1 MRCNMCVRYTHGVL
15 PHSKLSAA
23 GQLNKMFSTL
33 KDRLNTGLTTLHGGA
48 GASTPTTPVPATPT
62 ASGPSDARSSSD
74 SNGSGTVS
82 QLRISQDT
90 INSSQSSKTPPLPPP
105 SPSGPSF
112 VSRISTAAAGLPS
125 SSLFRRPLQA
135 NRSSSE
141 LGHLGSFHSSGSL
154 TSSSSSLSPGARNWA
169 VLVQKLTLDPIQEP
183 ADPAQLETIRNSYKS
198 DKVDGAAS
206 TPTTTTIP
214 ESVVEKLEVLQ
225 RYEAR
230 FPGEDTKMGERRRST
245 STGTSANTSD
255 LASAFKRIV
264 QEKVAIESILKAST
278 PLDDLDDVEA
288 LEAHLQNMSSK
299 TEMSM
304 QEIRRLSDELR
315 EAKKLKEVHELEA
328 DSQASMIENL
338 QEQLSEATL
347 VQEQALARE
356 LEMLQSR
363 QELQRQLTESR
374 QAEETMRASLPDNED
389 KLRKDIEESLEK
401 EHSQR
406 IEQIQLNHR
415 NLMKESEETASA
427 LAKEAQR
434 LKAQVEE
441 LESEKESLTKALTSE
456 KEIVQSLQEDHIQQE
471 RNLQLKIDELTTVTE
486 AQVLELNDL
495 RDKTTLALERE
506 TEDLSALSPTLTNN
520 STDDSVL
527 QDLHDKISALNSA
540 LALSKNREI
549 DLIAQLDRAHQH
561 TPPPQSPQPVDSPEQ
576 LKALKQEREELS
588 KKLAHLE
595 RVHQGTERDSQEKV
609 KSYENELKLLLEQ
622 KLHLE
627 AQVQE
632 KSDLL
637 QQEQDRVAYEI
648 ERVTLEL
655 TAVKTAERFASSKVT
670 ELSKDRDQ
678 VVEKV
683 IALEGRLET
692 LKECKH
698 GQEQSLTS
706 QIEMLSQEKSRML
719 EKIQALETEHAK
731 ALDDVDKVGRELK
744 EANERALRSE
754 SQVQELEN
762 RVADDND
769 QSELEERLASV
780 TAELEARG
788 MDLIRMEN
796 LLSTLQESSKLE
808 HAELSTLVKTLTM
821 ERDNL
826 KAEHTTLSAEIQELK
841 TTLDST
847 KTRLTDKEN
856 LLQVLEQDNSL
867 MSKSKTESQ
876 EKVDELQSQLRALT
890 TRERDLKE
898 SLELAK
904 ETIHQRDQD
913 LEELQKTKGSLDDSL
928 QKSTS
933 LLKAT
938 QLQIKKLEKEKR
950 QSEEEAEVAKLSVL
964 NAQQEI
970 KSLTDK
976 STSKT
981 NSLTTELNMVQGT
994 LSKAERDRD
1003 DLNKEKSSLQDQ
1015 VQRLKAELKA
1025 MQSTLDNSETQLAE
1039 YKHLLAE
1046 SRDRVDTLEELTSI
1060 ARRVAETKVTEFE
1073 AMVAKVTELEGSL
1086 SQAQEEIEE
1095 VKSSWDIKFSAARRE
1110 AEKTIS
1116 ELQELAETGDQEIA
1130 RLKDVEEEHVAMI
1143 KVLEKERDSSKEKV
1157 GALEMDICKLK
1168 ELQGQLELDLNT
1180 EKSLVQDQKALEQQ
1194 AEECKNRECHL
1205 RTLNKTLKDEVRKLQ
1220 KQIPGYSPQPSPSLH
1235 SPYTSGFPAT
1245 PMPGNV
1251 SSANGGPRAMS
1262 MSSLMTTPPS
1272 TPRFSRP
1279 LFQQAPDEDVNIE
1292 YLKNVMLNFMEHK
1305 ERRIQLVPVV
1315 AQMLRLT
1322 PEETKRFSRSA

>member
-1 MRCNMCVRYTHGVL
+1 
-15 PHSKLSAA
+15 
-23 GQLNKMFSTL
+23 MFSTL
-33 KDRLNTGLTTLHGGA
+33 KDRLNTGLTTRHGG
-48 GASTPTTPVPATPT
+48 GGTGATPT
-62 ASGPSDARSSSD
+62 STTPAASGLSDARSSSD

-82 QLRISQDT
+82 LTSQDT
-90 INSSQSSKTPPLPPP
+90 TNSSQSSKALPPPP
-105 SPSGPSF
+105 SPSASSF
-112 VSRISTAAAGLPS
+112 VSRISTAAAGLSNSGLPS
-125 SSLFRRPLQA
+125 ASLFRRPLQA
-135 NRSSSE
+135 SRSSSE
-141 LGHLGSFHSSGSL
+141 LGHMGSFYSSGSL
-154 TSSSSSLSPGARNWA
+154 ASSSSPLSPGARNWA

-183 ADPAQLETIRNSYKS
+183 ADPEQLEKIRSSYKS
-198 DKVDGAAS
+198 IGDKQVEGAAAAAS
-206 TPTTTTIP
+206 TPTTTVP
-214 ESVVEKLEVLQ
+214 EAVIEKLEVLQ

-230 FPGEDTKMGERRRST
+230 FPGEDTQMGSERRKISASAT
-245 STGTSANTSD
+245 SGTGTIASSQD

-264 QEKVAIESILKAST
+264 QEKVAIETILKAST
-278 PLDDLDDVEA
+278 PLEDLGDVEA

-315 EAKKLKEVHELEA
+315 DAKKLKEVHELEA
-328 DSQASMIENL
+328 ESQASMIENL
-338 QEQLSEATL
+338 QEQLSEAAL
-347 VQEQALARE
+347 VQDQALVRE
-356 LEMLQSR
+356 LEMLQSK
-363 QELQRQLTESR
+363 QEIQRQLNESR
-374 QAEETMRASLPDNED
+374 QAEESLKALLSGNEE
-389 KLRKDIEESLEK
+389 KLRKDIEDSLEK
-401 EHSQR
+401 EHSQQ
-406 IEQIQLNHR
+406 IEQLQLEHR
-415 NLMKESEETASA
+415 SLVKESEETASA

-434 LKAQVEE
+434 LKAQVED
-441 LESEKESLTKALTSE
+441 LETDKVSFTTALMSE
-456 KEIVQSLQEDHIQQE
+456 KEIIRSLQENHTKEVQSLQS
-471 RNLQLKIDELTTVTE
+471 KIDELTTLTE
-486 AQVLELNDL
+486 AQIQELDDL
-495 RDKTTLALERE
+495 KAKTTSLSLERE
-506 TEDLSALSPTLTNN
+506 AQDLSVLSPTLTNN
-520 STDDSVL
+520 STDDL
-527 QDLHDKISALNSA
+527 ALHNLHDKISALTSA
-540 LALSKNREI
+540 LASSKDREMS
-549 DLIAQLDRAHQH
+549 LITQLEKAHQY
-561 TPPPQSPQPVDSPEQ
+561 TPQPPSPQPVDSPEQ

-609 KSYENELKLLLEQ
+609 KSFEHELKLLLEQ
-622 KLHLE
+622 KSRLE

-683 IALEGRLET
+683 IALEGRLER

-706 QIEMLSQEKSRML
+706 QIEMLSEEKSRML
-719 EKIQALETEHAK
+719 KKIQGLEAEHAK
-731 ALDDVDKVGRELK
+731 ALDEVEIVRLELR
-744 EANERALRSE
+744 EANDRVSRSE

-762 RVADDND
+762 RVAYDKD
-769 QSELEERLASV
+769 QSDLEGRLSSV
-780 TAELEARG
+780 TAELETRG
-788 MDLIRMEN
+788 MDLIRTEN
-796 LLSTLQESSKLE
+796 LLSTLQESSKAE
-808 HAELSTLVKTLTM
+808 HSELSILVKTLTM
-821 ERDNL
+821 ERDTL
-826 KAEHTTLSAEIQELK
+826 KAEQTTLAAQIQELK
-841 TTLDST
+841 STLDGTATLLS
-847 KTRLTDKEN
+847 DKEN
-856 LLQVLEQDNSL
+856 LLRILEQDNSH

-876 EKVDELQSQLRALT
+876 EKADELQSQLHSLT
-890 TRERDLKE
+890 ARERSLKE

-913 LEELQKTKGSLDDSL
+913 LEELQKAKVSLDDSL

-938 QLQIKKLEKEKR
+938 QQEIKKQEKEKK
-950 QSEEEAEVAKLSVL
+950 QSEEEAEMAKLSAL

-976 STSKT
+976 SSSNTS
-981 NSLTTELNMVQGT
+981 SLTTELNKAQGT
-994 LSKAERDRD
+994 LAKTERERDE
-1003 DLNKEKSSLQDQ
+1003 LTKGKSSLQDQ
-1015 VQRLKAELKA
+1015 IQRLKAELKA
-1025 MQSTLDNSETQLAE
+1025 LQATLDNSETQLAE

-1046 SRDRVDTLEELTSI
+1046 SRDRADTLEELTSI

-1073 AMVAKVTELEGSL
+1073 AMVARVTQLEISL

-1095 VKSSWDIKFSAARRE
+1095 VKSSREIEFVEARME
-1110 AEKTIS
+1110 AEKDIA
-1116 ELQELAETGDQEIA
+1116 ELQALAETGDQEIA
-1130 RLKDVEEEHVAMI
+1130 RLKDVEEEHMAMI
-1143 KVLEKERDSSKEKV
+1143 EDLEKERDSSKERIGV
-1157 GALEMDICKLK
+1157 LELDVCKLNELK
-1168 ELQGQLELDLNT
+1168 EQLELDLNT

-1205 RTLNKTLKDEVRKLQ
+1205 RTLNKTLKDEIRKLQ

-1251 SSANGGPRAMS
+1251 SANCTGPRAMS
-1262 MSSLMTTPPS
+1262 LSSLMTPPG

-1279 LFQQAPDEDVNIE
+1279 LFQNAPDEDVNIE
-1292 YLKNVMLNFMEHK
+1292 YLKNVMLSFMEHK

-1322 PEETKRFSRSA
+1322 PEETKRFSRNA

>member
-1 MRCNMCVRYTHGVL
+1 M
-15 PHSKLSAA
+15 
-23 GQLNKMFSTL
+23 
-33 KDRLNTGLTTLHGGA
+33 
-48 GASTPTTPVPATPT
+48 
-62 ASGPSDARSSSD
+62 
-74 SNGSGTVS
+74 
-82 QLRISQDT
+82 
-90 INSSQSSKTPPLPPP
+90 
-105 SPSGPSF
+105 PSGSSF
-112 VSRISTAAAGLPS
+112 VSRISTAAAGLSSSGLPS
-125 SSLFRRPLQA
+125 ASLFRRPLQA
-135 NRSSSE
+135 SRSSSE
-141 LGHLGSFHSSGSL
+141 LGHMGSFYSSGSL
-154 TSSSSSLSPGARNWA
+154 ASSSSSLSPGARNWA

-183 ADPAQLETIRNSYKS
+183 ADPEQLEKIRNSYKS
-198 DKVDGAAS
+198 NRDKQVEGAAAS
-206 TPTTTTIP
+206 TPATAVP
-214 ESVVEKLEVLQ
+214 EAVIEKLEILQ

-230 FPGEDTKMGERRRST
+230 FPGEDTQMSERRKSNASSST
-245 STGTSANTSD
+245 SSSAGTGVIASSRGPEELGN

-264 QEKVAIESILKAST
+264 QEKVAIETILKAST
-278 PLDDLDDVEA
+278 PLDDLGDVEA

-328 DSQASMIENL
+328 ESQTSMIENL

-356 LEMLQSR
+356 LEMLQSKH
-363 QELQRQLTESR
+363 ELQRQLTESK
-374 QAEETMRASLPDNED
+374 QAEESLKAFLSNNEE
-389 KLRKDIEESLEK
+389 KLRKDIEGSFSK
-401 EHSQR
+401 ENSQQ
-406 IEQIQLNHR
+406 IEQLQLDYR
-415 NLMKESEETASA
+415 TLVKESEETASA
-427 LAKEAQR
+427 LAEEAQR
-434 LKAQVEE
+434 LEAQVED
-441 LESEKESLTKALTSE
+441 LETEKASLITALSSEKET
-456 KEIVQSLQEDHIQQE
+456 IQSLQEDHSQQVQS
-471 RNLQLKIDELTTVTE
+471 LQLKINELTTLTE
-486 AQVLELNDL
+486 AQIQELDGL
-495 RDKTTLALERE
+495 KAKKTSFTLERE
-506 TEDLSALSPTLTNN
+506 AQDLTVLSPTLTNN
-520 STDDSVL
+520 STDDSTL
-527 QDLHDKISALNSA
+527 HDLHDKISALTSALTSA
-540 LALSKNREI
+540 LASSKDREMS
-549 DLIAQLDRAHQH
+549 LITQLERAHQY
-561 TPPPQSPQPVDSPEQ
+561 TPPPQSTQLVDSPEQ

-609 KSYENELKLLLEQ
+609 KSYEHELKLLLEQ
-622 KLHLE
+622 KLRLE

-678 VVEKV
+678 VIEKV
-683 IALEGRLET
+683 IALEGRLER

-706 QIEMLSQEKSRML
+706 QIEMLSEEKSRML
-719 EKIQALETEHAK
+719 EKIQGLEAEHAK
-731 ALDDVDKVGRELK
+731 ALDDVDKVRQELK

-754 SQVQELEN
+754 SQIQELESS
-762 RVADDND
+762 VVDDKD
-769 QSELEERLASV
+769 QSDLEERLASA
-780 TAELEARG
+780 TAELETRG
-788 MDLIRMEN
+788 MDLIRTEN
-796 LLSTLQESSKLE
+796 LLSRLQESSKAE
-808 HAELSTLVKTLTM
+808 HAELSTLVKTLSM
-821 ERDNL
+821 ERDTL
-826 KAEHTTLSAEIQELK
+826 KAQQATLSAEIQELK
-841 TTLDST
+841 TTLDG
-847 KTRLTDKEN
+847 TRTHLADKEN
-856 LLQVLEQDNSL
+856 LLQVLEQDNSH

-876 EKVDELQSQLRALT
+876 EKADELQSQLRALT

-913 LEELQKTKGSLDDSL
+913 MEELQKTKGSLDDSL

-938 QLQIKKLEKEKR
+938 QQQINKLEKEKK
-950 QSEEEAEVAKLSVL
+950 QSEEHAEVAKLSVL

-981 NSLTTELNMVQGT
+981 NSLTTELSKTQST
-994 LSKAERDRD
+994 LAKAERERD
-1003 DLNKEKSSLQDQ
+1003 DLIKEKSSLQDQ
-1015 VQRLKAELKA
+1015 MQRLKAELKTLQA
-1025 MQSTLDNSETQLAE
+1025 TLDNSEIQLAE

-1046 SRDRVDTLEELTSI
+1046 SRDRADTLEELTSI
-1060 ARRVAETKVTEFE
+1060 ARRVAETKVTELE
-1073 AMVAKVTELEGSL
+1073 AMAARVTELESNL

-1095 VKSSWDIKFSAARRE
+1095 VKSSREIEFLEARRE
-1110 AEKTIS
+1110 AEKSIA
-1116 ELQELAETGDQEIA
+1116 ELQALAETGDQEIA
-1130 RLKDVEEEHVAMI
+1130 RLKDVEEEQMAMI
-1143 KVLEKERDSSKEKV
+1143 EDLEKERDSSKETIV
-1157 GALEMDICKLK
+1157 ALELDMCKLK
-1168 ELQGQLELDLNT
+1168 ELNEKIELDLST

-1251 SSANGGPRAMS
+1251 AANGTGPRAMS
-1262 MSSLMTTPPS
+1262 MSSLATPPS

-1279 LFQQAPDEDVNIE
+1279 LFQNAPDEDVNIE

-1322 PEETKRFSRSA
+1322 PEETKRFSRNA

>member
-1 MRCNMCVRYTHGVL
+1 
-15 PHSKLSAA
+15 
-23 GQLNKMFSTL
+23 MFSTL
-33 KDRLNTGLTTLHGGA
+33 KDRLNTGLTTRHGGGGT
-48 GASTPTTPVPATPT
+48 GATPTTTTPA
-62 ASGPSDARSSSD
+62 ASGLSDARSSSD

-82 QLRISQDT
+82 LTSQDT
-90 INSSQSSKTPPLPPP
+90 TNSSQSSKALPPPP
-105 SPSGPSF
+105 SPSGSSF
-112 VSRISTAAAGLPS
+112 VSRISTAAAGLSSSGLPS
-125 SSLFRRPLQA
+125 ASLFRRPLQA
-135 NRSSSE
+135 SRSSSE
-141 LGHLGSFHSSGSL
+141 LGHMGSFYSSGSL
-154 TSSSSSLSPGARNWA
+154 ASSSSSLSPGARNWA

-183 ADPAQLETIRNSYKS
+183 ADPEQLEKIRSSYKS
-198 DKVDGAAS
+198 NGDKQVEGAAAAAS
-206 TPTTTTIP
+206 TPTTTVP
-214 ESVVEKLEVLQ
+214 EAVIEKLEVLQ

-230 FPGEDTKMGERRRST
+230 FPGEDTQMGSERRKRSASAST
-245 STGTSANTSD
+245 SATSGTGTIASSQN

-264 QEKVAIESILKAST
+264 QEKVAIETILKAST
-278 PLDDLDDVEA
+278 PLEDLGDVEA

-304 QEIRRLSDELR
+304 QEIRRLSDELKD
-315 EAKKLKEVHELEA
+315 AKKLKEVHELEA
-328 DSQASMIENL
+328 ESQASMIENL

-356 LEMLQSR
+356 LEMLQSK
-363 QELQRQLTESR
+363 QELQHQLNESR
-374 QAEETMRASLPDNED
+374 QAEESLKASLSGNEE
-389 KLRKDIEESLEK
+389 KLRKDIEDSLEK
-401 EHSQR
+401 EHSQQ
-406 IEQIQLNHR
+406 IEQLQLEHR
-415 NLMKESEETASA
+415 SLVKEYEETASA

-434 LKAQVEE
+434 LKAQVED
-441 LESEKESLTKALTSE
+441 LETEKVSFTTLMSE
-456 KEIVQSLQEDHIQQE
+456 KEIIRSLQEDHTQE
-471 RNLQLKIDELTTVTE
+471 VQSLQLKIDELTTLTE
-486 AQVLELNDL
+486 AQIQELDDL
-495 RDKTTLALERE
+495 KAKTTSLTLERE
-506 TEDLSALSPTLTNN
+506 AQDLSVLSPTLTNN
-520 STDDSVL
+520 STDDL
-527 QDLHDKISALNSA
+527 ALHNLHDKISALTSA
-540 LALSKNREI
+540 LALSKDREMS
-549 DLIAQLDRAHQH
+549 LITQLEKAHQY

-609 KSYENELKLLLEQ
+609 KSFEHELKLLLEQ
-622 KLHLE
+622 KSRLE

-683 IALEGRLET
+683 IALEGRLER

-706 QIEMLSQEKSRML
+706 QIEMLSEEKSRML
-719 EKIQALETEHAK
+719 KKIQGLEAEHAK
-731 ALDDVDKVGRELK
+731 ALDEVENVRLELR
-744 EANERALRSE
+744 EANERVSRSK

-762 RVADDND
+762 RVADDKE
-769 QSELEERLASV
+769 QSDLEERLSSV
-780 TAELEARG
+780 TAELETRG
-788 MDLIRMEN
+788 MDLIRTEN
-796 LLSTLQESSKLE
+796 LLSTLQESSKAE
-808 HAELSTLVKTLTM
+808 HTELSTLVKTLTM
-821 ERDNL
+821 ERDTL
-826 KAEHTTLSAEIQELK
+826 KAEQTTLSAQIQELK
-841 TTLDST
+841 STLDGTTTLLS
-847 KTRLTDKEN
+847 DKEN
-856 LLQVLEQDNSL
+856 LLRVLEQDNSH

-876 EKVDELQSQLRALT
+876 EKADELQSQLHSHTA
-890 TRERDLKE
+890 REHSLKE

-913 LEELQKTKGSLDDSL
+913 LEELQKSKVSLDDSL
-928 QKSTS
+928 QKSAS

-938 QLQIKKLEKEKR
+938 QQQIKKLEKEKK
-950 QSEEEAEVAKLSVL
+950 QSEEDAEVAKLSVL

-981 NSLTTELNMVQGT
+981 SSLTAELNKAQGT
-994 LSKAERDRD
+994 LDKTERERDE
-1003 DLNKEKSSLQDQ
+1003 LSKEKSSLQDQ
-1015 VQRLKAELKA
+1015 IQRLKAELKA
-1025 MQSTLDNSETQLAE
+1025 LQATLDNSETQLAE

-1046 SRDRVDTLEELTSI
+1046 SRDRADTLEELTSI

-1073 AMVAKVTELEGSL
+1073 AMVARVTQLESSL

-1095 VKSSWDIKFSAARRE
+1095 VKSSREIEFVEARRE
-1110 AEKTIS
+1110 AEKDIT
-1116 ELQELAETGDQEIA
+1116 ELQALAETGDQEIA
-1130 RLKDVEEEHVAMI
+1130 RLKDIEEEQMAMI
-1143 KVLEKERDSSKEKV
+1143 EDLQKERDSSKERIGV
-1157 GALEMDICKLK
+1157 LELDMCKLK
-1168 ELQGQLELDLNT
+1168 ELKEQLELDLNT

-1205 RTLNKTLKDEVRKLQ
+1205 RTLNKTLKDEIRKLQ

-1251 SSANGGPRAMS
+1251 AANGTGPRAMS
-1262 MSSLMTTPPS
+1262 LSSLMTPPS

-1279 LFQQAPDEDVNIE
+1279 LFQNAPDEDVNIE
-1292 YLKNVMLNFMEHK
+1292 YLKNVMLSFMEHK

-1322 PEETKRFSRSA
+1322 PEETKRFSRNA